1 MNREP
6 LNSPLFLPLSLWVVT
21 NLGTK
26 RLIFWFCLIQCS
38 GPDAPCKACRS
49 TNTECHFDPSRD
61 LRRKVAVKRTIQELT
76 NHKYLLESL
85 LSTLGSADQPQFD
98 KVMDLIRKKASF
110 QDIAHAVGSPVT
122 TFGDTQ
128 DLSTA
133 SRLPIL
139 EYGGHAVETSG
150 NAVRRP
156 SDPGN
161 ITSSPEEPP
170 SMKPPQWA
178 TVSPYARITL
188 ESLCDIPLFE
198 VSAKPWTSVTD
209 DDFLVSQLVSLY
221 FTWDHPCSQFLDQR
235 IFLESMKFGN
245 RGSVFCTPLLVNSLL
260 SIASVW
266 IPEIYHATKQFANL
280 DRPILIALMFF
291 PPPRTCSRGV
301 RNFSRRHK
309 DCGRLKTM
317 TTTCLISRRSS

>member
-1 MNREP
+1 
-6 LNSPLFLPLSLWVVT
+6 
-21 NLGTK
+21 
-26 RLIFWFCLIQCS
+26 
-38 GPDAPCKACRS
+38 
-49 TNTECHFDPSRD
+49 
-61 LRRKVAVKRTIQELT
+61 
-76 NHKYLLESL
+76 
-85 LSTLGSADQPQFD
+85 
-98 KVMDLIRKKASF
+98 MDLIRKKASL
-110 QDIAHAVGSPVT
+110 QDIAHAVGSPAT
-122 TFGDTQ
+122 TFGDPKE
-128 DLSTA
+128 LSTA
-133 SRLPIL
+133 SKLAIL
-139 EYGGHAVETSG
+139 EYGEHPVETPG
-150 NAVRRP
+150 NGVRRS
-156 SDPGN
+156 SDPGS
-161 ITSSPEEPP
+161 IASSPEEPP
-170 SMKPPQWA
+170 NMRLPQWP

-188 ESLCDIPLFE
+188 ESLCDIPLFQLP
-198 VSAKPWTSVTD
+198 AKPWTTVTD
-209 DDFLVSQLVSLY
+209 NDSLVSHLVSLY